1 MASGFHAGAW
11 VEIRPLAEVLKTLGR
26 DGTLDGLPFM
36 PEMARLCGRRF
47 KVAASAHKT
56 CDPTGETDMRRM
68 KDAVHLETR
77 CDGGA
82 HGGCEARCRFYWK
95 TAWLASVDGP
105 APAPIP
111 PSEAEIAPLHA
122 FTSYQTDAG
131 IRYRCQGTEIVRATQ
146 PGRNLGQYAK
156 DIRSGNITFGYFLRH
171 VSGQF
176 GKAAWSRLMRL
187 SRRHAAPTPCTVAA
201 MAGGQVQARLNLL
214 PGESVRV
221 RPAKEIAA
229 TLDEKR
235 GPALEPE
242 MLRHCGNS
250 HRVLYRVN
258 RVIDERSGKML
269 KLRGDCV
276 VLDNITCA
284 GLDNKARLFCP
295 RACYYFWREAWLE
308 RAEPVE
314 PSLVQVRVQPPVQAP
329 IEVQAAE

>member
-1 MASGFHAGAW
+1 MAGDRASLMERGPFQFPSGMDLAGRGGRPSQNQKGASAERDRFPQEMPRPAELAPDNRFGAGQVMASGFHAGAW

-122 FTSYQTDAG
+122 FTSYQTDAD

-201 MAGGQVQARLNLL
+201 VAGGQVQARLNLL

-229 TLDEKR
+229 TLDK
-235 GPALEPE
+235 
-242 MLRHCGNS
+242 
-250 HRVLYRVN
+250 
-258 RVIDERSGKML
+258 
-269 KLRGDCV
+269 
-276 VLDNITCA
+276 
-284 GLDNKARLFCP
+284 
-295 RACYYFWREAWLE
+295 
-308 RAEPVE
+308 
-314 PSLVQVRVQPPVQAP
+314 
-329 IEVQAAE
+329 